1 MLKKIEQYLKNILL
15 KLLLLSK
22 KSNGRDSAIPVITAN
37 NTILFVR
44 LNRIGD
50 ALVAT
55 PLIDL
60 VKMKTGCKIYVLADK
75 KNHFV
80 FSNNP
85 HIDRIIIFQKG
96 FKGFISILKFIQNE
110 RIDIMVDLHDDVST
124 TVTYLF
130 AVANVKYKFGLNKIN
145 SEIYTHTVLRL
156 DSSSNHIINR
166 ILKLSELFN
175 ITYTKDEIKIGYYPK
190 AENLN
195 FAKEIIDK
203 KFSEKKFLVGINI
216 SAGSD
221 ARFWGVE
228 RFKEIVELLK
238 KYDSNILLF
247 SDLKDYDKAKSIID
261 DKFIYPISKD
271 FDKFVAGVLQVDL
284 LFSPDTSVIHIASMK
299 NIPVF
304 GLYVKY
310 KTQDMIWSPYKT
322 DFDCIVTE
330 ESTLK
335 SIMVEEV
342 KKKFIPF
349 LEKHINAKRSTKL

>member
-1 MLKKIEQYLKNILL
+1 MLKKIEQFLKR
-15 KLLLLSK
+15 LLLSFLLISK
-22 KSNGRDSAIPVITAN
+22 KRKGRDSSNPVITS
-37 NTILFVR
+37 NTKVLFVR

-50 ALVAT
+50 ALVST

-60 VKMKTGCKIYVLADK
+60 VKKKTNCKIYVLADK

-85 HIDRIIIFQKG
+85 NIDSVIVFQKG
-96 FKGFISILKFIQNE
+96 LKGFVSILKFIKNE
-110 RIDIMVDLHDDVST
+110 KIDIIVDLHDDVST

-130 AVANVKYKFGLNKIN
+130 AVSNVKYKFGLNKMN
-145 SEIYTHTVLRL
+145 SEIYTHTVQRL
-156 DSSSNHIINR
+156 DSSSNHIIDR
-166 ILKLSELFN
+166 ILKLSELFGF
-175 ITYTKDEIKIGYYPK
+175 TYMHDEIKIGYFPK
-190 AENLN
+190 DENLSS
-195 FAKEIIDK
+195 AEEIIDK
-203 KFSEKKFLVGINI
+203 KFSEKKFLLGINI

-228 RFKEIVELLK
+228 RFKEIIELLK
-238 KYDSNILLF
+238 KYDINILLF

-261 DKFIYPISKD
+261 EKFIYPVSKD
-271 FDKFVAGVLQVDL
+271 FDKFVSGVLQVDL

-299 NIPVF
+299 RIPVF

-310 KTQDMIWSPYKT
+310 KTQDMIWLPYIT

-335 SIMVEEV
+335 NITVEEV

-349 LEKHINAKRSTKL
+349 IEKHLDAKRSTKL

>member
-1 MLKKIEQYLKNILL
+1 MLKKIEQFLRRFLL

-22 KSNGRDSAIPVITAN
+22 KSNGRDDSNPVITTN
-37 NTILFVR
+37 NKILFVR

-60 VKMKTGCKIYVLADK
+60 VKKKTGCKIYVLADK

-85 HIDRIIIFQKG
+85 HIDSIIIFQKG
-96 FKGFISILKFIQNE
+96 LKGFISIHKFIKHE
-110 RIDIMVDLHDDVST
+110 KIDIMVDLHDDVST

-130 AVANVKYKFGLNKIN
+130 AIANVKYKLGLNKIN
-145 SEIYTHTVLRL
+145 SEIYTHKVQRL
-156 DSSSNHIINR
+156 DSSSNHIIDR
-166 ILKLSELFN
+166 ILKLSELFD
-175 ITYTKDEIKIGYYPK
+175 ISYSKDEIKIGYYPK
-190 AENLN
+190 TENLN
-195 FAKEIIDK
+195 FAKEIIDQ
-203 KFSEKKFLVGINI
+203 KFSEKKFLIGINI

-228 RFKEIVELLK
+228 HFKEIVELLK

-247 SDLKDYDKAKSIID
+247 SDLKDYEKAKSIID
-261 DKFIYPISKD
+261 EKFIYPVSKD

-284 LFSPDTSVIHIASMK
+284 LFSPDTSAIHIASIK
-299 NIPVF
+299 SIPVF

-310 KTQDMIWSPYKT
+310 KTQDMIWSPFNT
-322 DFDCIVTE
+322 DFDCIITE
-330 ESTLK
+330 EPTLK
-335 SIMVEEV
+335 NITVEEV
-342 KKKFIPF
+342 KQKFIPF
-349 LEKHINAKRSTKL
+349 LEKHLNAKRSTKL

>member
-1 MLKKIEQYLKNILL
+1 MLKKIEQFLKNFLL
-15 KLLLLSK
+15 KLLLFSK
-22 KSNGRDSAIPVITAN
+22 RSNGRDSAIPVITAN

-60 VKMKTGCKIYVLADK
+60 VKKKTGCKIYVLADK

-85 HIDRIIIFQKG
+85 HIDRIIVFQKG
-96 FKGFISILKFIQNE
+96 LKGFIAIQKFIKHE
-110 RIDIMVDLHDDVST
+110 KIDIMVDLHDDVST

-130 AVANVKYKFGLNKIN
+130 AIANVKYKFGLNKIN
-145 SEIYTHTVLRL
+145 CEIYTHSVQKL
-156 DSSSNHIINR
+156 DSSSNHIIDR
-166 ILKLSELFN
+166 ILKLSELFD
-175 ITYTKDEIKIGYYPK
+175 ISFTKYEVRVGYYPK
-190 AENLN
+190 TENLN
-195 FAKEIIDK
+195 FAREIIDK
-203 KFSEKKFLVGINI
+203 KFPEKKFLVGINI

-228 RFKEIVELLK
+228 RFTEIVELLG
-238 KYDSNILLF
+238 KYDINILLF
-247 SDLKDYDKAKSIID
+247 SDLKDYEKAKSIMD
-261 DKFIYPISKD
+261 EKFIYPVSKD

-284 LFSPDTSVIHIASMK
+284 LFSPDTSAIHIASIR

-310 KTQDMIWSPYKT
+310 KTQDIIWSPYNT
-322 DFDCIVTE
+322 DFDCTVTE
-330 ESTLK
+330 EPTLK
-335 SIMVEEV
+335 NITVEEV

-349 LEKHINAKRSTKL
+349 LEKHLNAKRSTKL

>member
-1 MLKKIEQYLKNILL
+1 MIKKIEQLL
-15 KLLLLSK
+15 KGLILRFLLLSK
-22 KSNGRDSAIPVITAN
+22 KSKVGDSSIPAITS
-37 NTILFVR
+37 NTKVLFVR

-50 ALVAT
+50 ALVST

-60 VKMKTGCKIYVLADK
+60 VKKKTDCKIYVLADK

-85 HIDRIIIFQKG
+85 NINGVIIFQKG
-96 FKGFISILKFIQNE
+96 IKGFLFVQKFIKNE
-110 RIDIMVDLHDDVST
+110 KIDIMIDLHDDVST

-130 AVANVKYKFGLNKIN
+130 AVSNVKYKFGLNKIN
-145 SEIYTHTVLRL
+145 NEIYTHTVQRL
-156 DSSSNHIINR
+156 DSSSNHVIDR
-166 ILKLSELFN
+166 ILKLSELFGF
-175 ITYTKDEIKIGYYPK
+175 TYLKDEIKIGYYPK
-190 AENLN
+190 VENLN
-195 FAKEIIDK
+195 SAAEIIDK
-203 KFSEKKFLVGINI
+203 KFPENKFLVGINI

-228 RFKEIVELLK
+228 PFKEIIESLM
-238 KYDSNILLF
+238 KYDINIILF

-261 DKFIYPISKD
+261 EKFIYPVSKE

-299 NIPVF
+299 KIPVF

-310 KTQDMIWSPYKT
+310 RTQDMIWSPYNA

-330 ESTLK
+330 EPTLK
-335 SIMVEEV
+335 NITVEEV

-349 LEKHINAKRSTKL
+349 LEKHLNAKRSTEL

>member
-1 MLKKIEQYLKNILL
+1 MLKKIEQFLKRFLL
-15 KLLLLSK
+15 KLLLLFR
-22 KSNGRDSAIPVITAN
+22 KSNGRDSSNPVIN
-37 NTILFVR
+37 SNKKILFVR

-50 ALVAT
+50 ALVTT

-60 VKMKTGCKIYVLADK
+60 VKKKTGCIIYVLADK

-85 HIDRIIIFQKG
+85 HINRVIVFQKG
-96 FKGFISILKFIQNE
+96 FKGFISIHEFIKHE
-110 RIDIMVDLHDDVST
+110 KIDIMVDLHDDVST

-145 SEIYTHTVLRL
+145 SEIYTHKVQRL
-156 DSSSNHIINR
+156 NSSSNHIIDR
-166 ILKLSELFN
+166 ILKLSELFD
-175 ITYTKDEIKIGYYPK
+175 ISYTKNEIKIGYYPK

-203 KFSEKKFLVGINI
+203 KFPEKKFLVGINI

-228 RFKEIVELLK
+228 HFKEIVELLK

-261 DKFIYPISKD
+261 EKFIYPVSKD

-284 LFSPDTSVIHIASMK
+284 LFSPDTSAIHIASMK
-299 NIPVF
+299 SIPVF

-310 KTQDMIWSPYKT
+310 KTQDMIWSPYNT
-322 DFDCIVTE
+322 DFDCIITE
-330 ESTLK
+330 EPTLK
-335 SIMVEEV
+335 NITVEEV
-342 KKKFIPF
+342 KQKFIPF
-349 LEKHINAKRSTKL
+349 LEKHLNAKRSTNL

>member
-1 MLKKIEQYLKNILL
+1 MLKKIEQFLRRFLL
-15 KLLLLSK
+15 KLLLLFR
-22 KSNGRDSAIPVITAN
+22 KSNGRDSSNPVITPN
-37 NTILFVR
+37 KKILFVR

-50 ALVAT
+50 ALVTT

-60 VKMKTGCKIYVLADK
+60 VKKKTDCKIYILADK

-85 HIDRIIIFQKG
+85 HIDSVIIFQKG
-96 FKGFISILKFIQNE
+96 LKGFISILKFIKSE

-130 AVANVKYKFGLNKIN
+130 AIANVKYKLGLNKIN
-145 SEIYTHTVLRL
+145 SEIYTHKVQRL
-156 DSSSNHIINR
+156 DSSSNHIIDR
-166 ILKLSELFN
+166 ILKLSELFD
-175 ITYTKDEIKIGYYPK
+175 ISYTKDEIKIGYYPK

-203 KFSEKKFLVGINI
+203 KFPEKKFLVGINI

-228 RFKEIVELLK
+228 HFKEIVELLK

-261 DKFIYPISKD
+261 EKFIYPVSKD

-284 LFSPDTSVIHIASMK
+284 LFSPDTSAIHIASMK
-299 NIPVF
+299 GIPVF

-310 KTQDMIWSPYKT
+310 KTQDMIWSPYNT
-322 DFDCIVTE
+322 DFDCIITE
-330 ESTLK
+330 EPTLK
-335 SIMVEEV
+335 NITVEEV
-342 KKKFIPF
+342 KQKFITF
-349 LEKHINAKRSTKL
+349 LEKHLNAKRSTNL